1 MRVVPDSFAAK
12 IEDAVGDKEAEGNRG
27 KKYKPLASDA
37 SFDCRCH
44 PLARDSITSLFF
56 DVRLTRCL
64 LSLLQ
69 FDVRLTPCF
78 LSLVRVDYRSN
89 QADDYYES
97 RENHGDDLDA
107 PPVIHLFSLC
117 SCITRW
123 QQSCRLAAAV

>member
-1 MRVVPDSFAAK
+1 ML
-12 IEDAVGDKEAEGNRG
+12 GG
-27 KKYKPLASDA
+27 
-37 SFDCRCH
+37 
-44 PLARDSITSLFF
+44 LFF

-107 PPVIHLFSLC
+107 PPVIHLFSFS
-117 SCITRW
+117 SCITRHW
-123 QQSCRLAAAV
+123 LGIVFGSQLALKAIQGREDETRQLGILPKESAWDRHEFATGDGAYGSKH